1 MEQLNSSTSRQ
12 VSAAQ
17 NMQNLEKAI
26 FTADARLKIRLDLNS
41 RARAILGFGLVF
53 PFCSYLVYHT
63 LAPSGVMQNFRASNG
78 IYGNWAQNFLGP
90 LKSMQQVYRPEFANR
105 DTSVSLYAY
114 TKRIEKL
121 RAEGQVEEGVF
132 HPTQWH

>member
-1 MEQLNSSTSRQ
+1 MDQLNSSTSRQ

-41 RARAILGFGLVF
+41 RARSILGLAVVLPFGT
-53 PFCSYLVYHT
+53 YLVYNT
-63 LAPSGVMQNFRASNG
+63 LAPSGVMQNFRASNNA
-78 IYGNWAQNFLGP
+78 YGNWMQNFMGP
-90 LKSMQQVYRPEFANR
+90 SKSMQETYRPEYFNKE
-105 DTSVSLYAY
+105 SSISLHAY
-114 TKRIEKL
+114 SKRIQKL
-121 RAEGQVEEGVF
+121 RAQGAVEEGVF